1 VAIRSVLWI
10 GCAKGLADSTLPD
23 SPRYDVVWQRD
34 ARAPCFDAIVI
45 EACDA
50 NHAEASQ

>member
-1 VAIRSVLWI
+1 VAARR
-10 GCAKGLADSTLPD
+10 ARTLP
-23 SPRYDVVWQRD
+23 VAQ
-34 ARAPCFDAIVI
+34 FDAIVI